1 MGIPVWYKEGSKV
14 ICEMDPGV
22 KDFSGY
28 VGERDSAI
36 GSSGTNCFDFLILS
50 ASEVVLQGEWQ
61 FRCGSFEWFKG
72 IDHFQTLLLIFEA
85 RNANLETTPLT
96 V

>member
-1 MGIPVWYKEGSKV
+1 MEGSKV
-14 ICEMDPGV
+14 VCEMDPGV

-50 ASEVVLQGEWQ
+50 ASKVVLQGE
-61 FRCGSFEWFKG
+61 
-72 IDHFQTLLLIFEA
+72 
-85 RNANLETTPLT
+85 
-96 V
+96 